1 MQSIPLPRLLLWQ
14 RSHEQYTLPIRVRP
28 AILGLNVL
36 VLVLLGLLGFH
47 PSAQGYI
54 YVNDKV
60 MHFFGFMLASF
71 LCYMIWDLDESVR
84 RISIWRYTPLAI
96 SFVASI
102 VVGAIGSEFV
112 QSLLPYKTFQLGDI
126 LANLAGSSI
135 GLYVAYHVER
145 RYRAN
150 REIEPL
156 YAPLGTGMRPDED
169 AYEVNDWDASSVD
182 HAPERSNGTWLDE
195 PYESASGQ
203 VVTESVFQLDDDE
216 IDN

>member
-1 MQSIPLPRLLLWQ
+1 M
-14 RSHEQYTLPIRVRP
+14 
-28 AILGLNVL
+28 
-36 VLVLLGLLGFH
+36 
-47 PSAQGYI
+47 
-54 YVNDKV
+54 
-60 MHFFGFMLASF
+60 
-71 LCYMIWDLDESVR
+71 
-84 RISIWRYTPLAI
+84 
-96 SFVASI
+96 
-102 VVGAIGSEFV
+102 
-112 QSLLPYKTFQLGDI
+112 
-126 LANLAGSSI
+126 ANLAGSSI

-145 RYRAN
+145 QYRAN

-203 VVTESVFQLDDDE
+203 VGTESVFQLDDDE